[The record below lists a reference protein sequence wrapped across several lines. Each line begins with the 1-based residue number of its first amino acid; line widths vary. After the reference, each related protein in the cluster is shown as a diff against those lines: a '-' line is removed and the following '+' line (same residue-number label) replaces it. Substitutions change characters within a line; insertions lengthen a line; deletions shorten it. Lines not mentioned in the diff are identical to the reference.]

1 MTAAL
6 VLLIFPALA
15 IIAALKDATSYTIPN
30 WICLALLAGYFPAAL
45 VAGLPAA
52 VFGLSLLAGLAVLV
66 AGMGLFAAGW
76 IGGGDAKFM
85 AAVSLWLG
93 VAATPAFL
101 LTTALC
107 GGALALILM
116 ALRSPWL
123 APVTARGPTWARR
136 LASPGASA
144 PYGVAISIAAL
155 VAFPLSVPAAAL
167 MGLVAG

>member
-30 WICLALLAGYFPAAL
+30 WICLALLAGYFPTAM
-45 VAGLPAA
+45 VAGLSPA

-85 AAVSLWLG
+85 AAASLWLG
-93 VAATPAFL
+93 VAAAPAFL
-101 LTTALC
+101 LATALC
-107 GGALALILM
+107 GGTLALTLL
-116 ALRSPWL
+116 ALRSPRL
-123 APVTARGPTWARR
+123 APFCARGPAWTRR
-136 LASPGASA
+136 LTAPGAAA
-144 PYGVAISIAAL
+144 PYGVAICVGAL
-155 VAFPLSVPAAAL
+155 FAFPLSAPAAAL
-167 MGLVAG
+167 AGLVVG

>member
-15 IIAALKDATSYTIPN
+15 IVAALKDATSYTIPN
-30 WICLALLAGYFPAAL
+30 WVCLALLAGYFPAAL

-85 AAVSLWLG
+85 AAASLWLG
-93 VAATPAFL
+93 VGATPVFLAAT
-101 LTTALC
+101 AL
-107 GGALALILM
+107 GGGVLVLALL

-123 APVTARGPTWARR
+123 APAFDQGPDWARR
-136 LASPGASA
+136 LAKPGAAA
-144 PYGVAISIAAL
+144 PYGVAISAAAL
-155 VAFPLSVPAAAL
+155 LAFPLSAPAAAL
-167 MGLVAG
+167 SGLVAG